1 MEKCLADKQFL
12 PISEINLVEPNKP
25 QLATKIIIM
34 LISALTAS
42 PPLFFCKLVEEE
54 QKTQKSLCYS

>member
-34 LISALTAS
+34 LISERTNFSLS
-42 PPLFFCKLVEEE
+42 KMI
-54 QKTQKSLCYS
+54 KSGLKCHIRT